1 MVKRASWL
9 KTALYVKCCSV
20 SLMHAYGGCW
30 DRHESLPHPISLAR
44 LERPRVIRNFHRRL
58 IRRHDVRAD
67 GLVKMYLSMFSV
79 SKLILVPK
87 QSNYQYPQKIIRVG
101 RLFGLGRL
109 KVASDEDRPPR
120 VPPVKIAEL
129 PSDSFNNERQKASN
143 GNLCLCLCPS
153 SYGSKLGHTKEGK
166 VACRIWLKDKR
177 LSNREELLDLPTH
190 DDMRFKTPLN
200 NVKAADPD
208 YFLDP
213 SSGMKDG
220 QPNYLEEREEF
231 SIDRGTRD
239 IPVARK
245 DIDACTLGGPSLVV
259 GLKVKFRLSAED
271 FGSLDPTG
279 RRLVKLDLFHHTPKA
294 DRSLLLNAV
303 GGSGINI
310 ADPDHRRALNEVP
323 YLPPD
328 PAAKEI
334 ARCELGYLPFHV
346 AVLCE
351 KPGPA
356 PKARSFY
363 TSSFSVRSELAWLEA
378 SYLRLSA
385 GMVSKYNASFLPTLR
400 MLGLLLVGLSSDFML
415 SRSYLAGVQ
424 PGHRAQGRVVR
435 ISDYG
440 KNHSARTAQ
449 KREMLRSGLELDM
462 RCHSG
467 PALDVQH
474 SARFFSKWSLVSQ
487 GTDCPK
493 AKSPFMVEVLSF
505 QLRMPT
511 FLKRLELG
519 YPRRRQRRV
528 SQARLDARD
537 LLPPV
542 LLAASKLRHWTNSFR
557 HVKALVQKF
566 FLSLRD
572 SLRYR
577 FGNEGLLLRSK
588 AYLRQGL

>member
-239 IPVARK
+239 IPVAPCSWEM
-245 DIDACTLGGPSLVV
+245 ILGRTTSTIRYDFGRDFVEHYPQTCLTPSTYRSSHFLPLALQGPTGLSALDSHLPLPILTFHSLPLVFYSSSSSR
-259 GLKVKFRLSAED
+259 LLNRLSLSQILQAT
-271 FGSLDPTG
+271 FPSFVWPSFDP
-279 RRLVKLDLFHHTPKA
+279 
-294 DRSLLLNAV
+294 
-303 GGSGINI
+303 
-310 ADPDHRRALNEVP
+310 
-323 YLPPD
+323 
-328 PAAKEI
+328 
-334 ARCELGYLPFHV
+334 
-346 AVLCE
+346 
-351 KPGPA
+351 
-356 PKARSFY
+356 
-363 TSSFSVRSELAWLEA
+363 
-378 SYLRLSA
+378 
-385 GMVSKYNASFLPTLR
+385 
-400 MLGLLLVGLSSDFML
+400 
-415 SRSYLAGVQ
+415 
-424 PGHRAQGRVVR
+424 
-435 ISDYG
+435 
-440 KNHSARTAQ
+440 
-449 KREMLRSGLELDM
+449 
-462 RCHSG
+462 
-467 PALDVQH
+467 
-474 SARFFSKWSLVSQ
+474 
-487 GTDCPK
+487 
-493 AKSPFMVEVLSF
+493 
-505 QLRMPT
+505 
-511 FLKRLELG
+511 
-519 YPRRRQRRV
+519 
-528 SQARLDARD
+528 
-537 LLPPV
+537 
-542 LLAASKLRHWTNSFR
+542 
-557 HVKALVQKF
+557 
-566 FLSLRD
+566 
-572 SLRYR
+572 
-577 FGNEGLLLRSK
+577 
-588 AYLRQGL
+588 